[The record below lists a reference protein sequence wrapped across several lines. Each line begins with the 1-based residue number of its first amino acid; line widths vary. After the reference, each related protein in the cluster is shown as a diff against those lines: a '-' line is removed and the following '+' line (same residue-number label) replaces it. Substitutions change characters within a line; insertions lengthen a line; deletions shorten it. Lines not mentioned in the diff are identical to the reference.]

1 MRIMTSQQLSVASAA
16 AIIGRL
22 DEAIKDWQP
31 EEFLRLD
38 DATLRRV
45 GFSRQKILY
54 GRALSE
60 AILAGRLDL
69 DLVERIDDEAAI
81 AHLCQVKGIGR
92 WTSEIYLLFSLK
104 RPDIW
109 PAGDLAVRAAFGRL
123 RNLPK
128 APSER
133 EMRQAGDVWR
143 PHRSAVARL
152 LWHLYRHSG
161 VPVA

>member
-1 MRIMTSQQLSVASAA
+1 M
-16 AIIGRL
+16 
-22 DEAIKDWQP
+22 
-31 EEFLRLD
+31 
-38 DATLRRV
+38 LRRV

-54 GRALSE
+54 GRALAE

-69 DLVERIDDEAAI
+69 DLVERVDDETAI

-92 WTSEIYLLFSLK
+92 WSSEIYLLFSLK

-143 PHRSAVARL
+143 PHRSAAARL